1 MIEKLKYIVASSLIL
16 VLTTSLVACS
26 DDPIEPDAWDSTYV
40 YLEKQSLGIG
50 NPTFNLVHTANGIK
64 GEVAVPLVLKLSKV
78 CASDV
83 TVTLRGAIRDSLMV
97 QTSTKVIPAGQ
108 LFVRD
113 TMRFNDWTFAL
124 ETKPKT
130 EYLGAVK

>member
-26 DDPIEPDAWDSTYV
+26 DDPMEPDAWDSTYV
-40 YLEKQSLGIG
+40 YLEKQILGSEAE
-50 NPTFNLVHTANGIK
+50 TFYVAHTSEGIS
-64 GEVAVPLVLKLSKV
+64 GDVILPIVVKLSKV

-113 TMRFNDWTFAL
+113 TMR
-124 ETKPKT
+124 
-130 EYLGAVK
+130 